1 MSPVQSSRFQIML
14 WRFAVRIHYTTCNL
28 HLSIFPLIS
37 TISEIHHIGQK
48 PIWNQI
54 EPGFSFRVFDF
65 NMFVTL

>member
-48 PIWNQI
+48 PIGNQI